1 MCEPIFACCARQKH
15 VDERTEAERT
25 EAERTEAERTEA
37 DPAQR
42 RAGLVRQAPFSRD

>member
-1 MCEPIFACCARQKH
+1 MCEPIFAGGARQKH
-15 VDERTEAERT
+15 VDERT

>member
-15 VDERTEAERT
+15 VD
-25 EAERTEAERTEA
+25 ERTEAERTEA

>member
-15 VDERTEAERT
+15 VDERT